1 MMSTGMLIGT
11 LRTTT
16 SMDLEILVILNCKS
30 VTMKTSIK
38 LLLNALIFLITVIS
52 CGPPEQYEKGMSY

>member
-1 MMSTGMLIGT
+1 MSTGMLIGT
-11 LRTTT
+11 LRTKT
-16 SMDLEILVILNCKS
+16 SMDLGILVILNCKS

-52 CGPPEQYEKGMSY
+52 CGPHEQCEKGMCY